1 MVERL
6 SPEHGHGRR
15 RITPTEEEI
24 QTAAKE
30 WAEQIVNRY
39 IMKGEKFEFADPYP
53 DWDDKSREDWERETM
68 IIVRKKAEKIINDP
82 YLPEKVKSRA
92 REFLEEENKK

>member
-1 MVERL
+1 MVERP

-15 RITPTEEEI
+15 RITPNEEEI

-53 DWDDKSREDWERETM
+53 D
-68 IIVRKKAEKIINDP
+68 
-82 YLPEKVKSRA
+82 
-92 REFLEEENKK
+92 